1 MGQPAR
7 PPHAAMPPEPA
18 RQQLSLLPVAATP
31 APVPAPQPP
40 ETRPARS
47 GATRARQE
55 HWMAID
61 LPHLALDALARA
73 EPDPERLQR
82 PLLVVT
88 SGAAPRV
95 HTANRAARRA
105 GARPGMALGDALAVL
120 DTPELV
126 EHDPDAL
133 QAQLEMLAGV
143 LLRFSDHVHPEPEAS
158 RILVEVGRSRRLF
171 GGLEALGQ
179 QARETLVEL
188 GFHPRIGLGRS
199 PAAARLLARLRTP
212 AIAEDPEALRR
223 LLSPVPLEALPLANT
238 TREGL
243 HAVGLRQLGDL
254 LRLSRPELARRHGP
268 ELLDLLD
275 RLLARRA
282 ETLPRFVPPPVLDLS
297 LRLEHEIHAT
307 TALAFPLKRL
317 LRQAEAQLRGLNRSL
332 QGMTLELIHREA
344 RTRLTLERGQ
354 PGIRADEWL
363 PLWQTRLERETLP
376 EAVIGLRLQAPHLLN
391 PADRG
396 DSLLAEDP
404 ASRPPADQLPAVLAR
419 LRARLGEQA
428 VARLINRRTPRPEDA
443 QRPRHD
449 LAAIPAPT
457 APTPGQRAAGNA
469 LWLQGPEPAA
479 PPEQPQWLGRLED
492 GWWDHGQDAR
502 RDYAC
507 SRDRQGRR
515 LWLYRCLRSGQ
526 WYRQGYWG

>member
-7 PPHAAMPPEPA
+7 PARAATPPEPA
-18 RQQLSLLPVAATP
+18 RQQLSLLPAAP
-31 APVPAPQPP
+31 APAPTPRPP
-40 ETRPARS
+40 EARPAS
-47 GATRARQE
+47 ATRARRE
-55 HWMAID
+55 HWMAIE
-61 LPHLALDALARA
+61 LPHLALESLARA
-73 EPDPERLQR
+73 GPEPERLQR

-133 QAQLEMLAGV
+133 RTQLEMLAGV
-143 LLRFSDHVHPEPEAS
+143 LLRFSDHVHPEPEAH
-158 RILVEVGRSRRLF
+158 RILMEVGRSRRLF
-171 GGLEALGQ
+171 GGLEALRQ
-179 QARETLVEL
+179 QAQDTLAGL

-199 PAAARLLARLRTP
+199 PAAARLLAHLRNP
-212 AIAEDPEALRR
+212 AIAEDPESLRR
-223 LLSPVPLEALPLANT
+223 LLTPVPLEALPLADA

-243 HAVGLRQLGDL
+243 RALGLRQLGDL
-254 LRLSRPELARRHGP
+254 LRLSRAELARRHGP

-275 RLLARRA
+275 HLLARRV
-282 ETLPRFVPPPVLDLS
+282 ETLPRFAPPPVLDLP

-332 QGMTLELIHREA
+332 QGMTLELTHREA

-354 PGIRADEWL
+354 PGMRADEWL

-376 EAVIGLRLQAPHLLN
+376 EAVIGLRLRASRLLD
-391 PADRG
+391 PPDRG
-396 DSLLAEDP
+396 DSLLAGDP
-404 ASRPPADQLPAVLAR
+404 ASTPPADQLPAVLAR
-419 LRARLGEQA
+419 LRARLGEPA
-428 VARLINRRTPRPEDA
+428 VTRLVNRRTPRPEEA
-443 QRPRHD
+443 QGSRHD
-449 LAAIPAPT
+449 LAVTPAPV
-457 APTPGQRAAGNA
+457 APTPGQRTVGAA
-469 LWLQGPEPAA
+469 LWLQGPDPAT
-479 PPEQPQWLGRLED
+479 PPDQPQWLGRLED

-502 RDYAC
+502 RDYA
-507 SRDRQGRR
+507 RALDRQGRR

>member
-1 MGQPAR
+1 MGQPAH
-7 PPHAAMPPEPA
+7 PPHAASPPEPA
-18 RQQLSLLPVAATP
+18 RRQPSLLPAAATP
-31 APVPAPQPP
+31 VPVPAPQPP
-40 ETRPARS
+40 ETRPASS
-47 GATRARQE
+47 GTTRARQE

-82 PLLVVT
+82 PLLVVA
-88 SGAAPRV
+88 SGASPRV
-95 HTANRAARRA
+95 HAANRAARRA

-133 QAQLEMLAGV
+133 RTPLEMLASV
-143 LLRFSDHVHPEPEAS
+143 LLRFSDHVHPEPEAQ

-171 GGLEALGQ
+171 GGLEALRAQ
-179 QARETLVEL
+179 VRDTLTEL
-188 GFHPRIGLGRS
+188 GFHPRIGLARS
-199 PAAARLLARLRTP
+199 PAAARLLARLRNP
-212 AIAEDPEALRR
+212 AIAEDPETLRR
-223 LLSPVPLEALPLANT
+223 LLSPVPLEALSLAGA

-243 HAVGLRQLGDL
+243 RAVGLRQLGDL

-282 ETLPRFVPPPVLDLS
+282 EALPRFVPPPVLDLS
-297 LRLEHEIHAT
+297 LRLEYEIHAT

-317 LRQAEAQLRGLNRSL
+317 LRQVEAQLRGLNRSL
-332 QGMTLELIHREA
+332 QGMTLELVHRET

-354 PGIRADEWL
+354 PGIRASEWL
-363 PLWQTRLERETLP
+363 SLWQTRLERETLP
-376 EAVIGLRLQAPHLLN
+376 EAVIGLRLQAPRLLD
-391 PADRG
+391 PADRSDG
-396 DSLLAEDP
+396 LLAGDP
-404 ASRPPADQLPAVLAR
+404 ASTPPADQLPAVLPR
-419 LRARLGEQA
+419 LRARLGEPA
-428 VARLINRRTPRPEDA
+428 VSRLVNRHTPRPEDA

-449 LAAIPAPT
+449 LAVIPGPGAPS
-457 APTPGQRAAGNA
+457 PGQRTTGAA

-479 PPEQPQWLGRLED
+479 PPDQPQWLGRLED

-502 RDYAC
+502 RDYARA
-507 SRDRQGRR
+507 RDRQGRR

>member
-7 PPHAAMPPEPA
+7 PSRATTHPEPV
-18 RQQLSLLPVAATP
+18 RQQLSLLPATALSAT
-31 APVPAPQPP
+31 APRPP
-40 ETRPARS
+40 ETHTANRAARP
-47 GATRARQE
+47 RQE

-61 LPHLALDALARA
+61 LPHLALDALART
-73 EPDPERLQR
+73 EPDPGRLQR
-82 PLLVVT
+82 PLLVVE
-88 SGAAPRV
+88 SDPAPRV
-95 HTANRAARRA
+95 HAANRAARQA

-120 DTPELV
+120 DTPKLV
-126 EHDPDAL
+126 EHAPDTL

-143 LLRFSDHVHPEPEAS
+143 LLRFSDHVHPEPEAQ

-171 GGLEALGQ
+171 GGLETLRD
-179 QARETLVEL
+179 QARDTLTEL
-188 GFHPRIGLGRS
+188 GFHPRIGLARS
-199 PAAARLLARLRTP
+199 PAAARLLARLRNP

-223 LLSPVPLEALPLANT
+223 ILSPVPLEALPLAAA

-243 HAVGLRQLGDL
+243 RAVGLRQLGDL

-282 ETLPRFVPPPVLDLS
+282 ETLPRFAPPPVLDLS

-307 TALAFPLKRL
+307 ATLAFPLKRL

-332 QGMTLELIHREA
+332 QGMTLELAHREA
-344 RTRLTLERGQ
+344 CTRISLERGQ
-354 PGIRADEWL
+354 PGIRTDEWL
-363 PLWQTRLERETLP
+363 PLWQTRLDRETLP
-376 EAVIGLRLQAPHLLN
+376 AAVIGLRLQAPRLLDP
-391 PADRG
+391 PARG
-396 DSLLAEDP
+396 DSLLAADP

-449 LAAIPAPT
+449 LATTPAPT
-457 APTPGQRAAGNA
+457 APTPGQRACGTA

-479 PPEQPQWLGRLED
+479 PPDQPQWLGRLED